1 MGSEEDPSWQELKQQ
16 QLIRLLLPPIP
27 ATQLSAASSDPVS
40 KLLPLAPVLPISAL
54 LPNKPEQSPFMQLSL
69 DTWAILVPKG

>member
-16 QLIRLLLPPIP
+16 QLIRLLPPIP